1 MHISLFKNMFIYIIY
16 SSVHMSTPISLI
28 RVYCIAQSTQY
39 SVITYIRK
47 ISKEVQI
54 DIDIDIYVWLLHF
67 AL

>member
-1 MHISLFKNMFIYIIY
+1 MHISLFKNMFNYFIY

-54 DIDIDIYVWLLHF
+54 DIDIDIDIYV
-67 AL
+67 